1 MKVHFQSYMKRGI
14 VICMSALT
22 LFISVFNSS
31 ALTVCASSARE
42 ENLRMLDQILNSTG
56 VSANYTMLSKVQ
68 QNFLNI
74 MNGTASTYQEW
85 CEGTGRDINDSAS
98 WTEYVNSDAF
108 YCEDSGLSD
117 FFRKF
122 VSSTYFVLWL
132 FSGGTFNIAS
142 NFTEEGFH
150 NYLFD
155 STAIEYGKKYTVED
169 ELVEAV
175 RATYDATIEKED
187 LGYYY
192 INTLSP
198 QNVKPSWFKDQQSY
212 ENFKSYIK
220 SSEKFTFIN
229 YECKYG
235 YVSSE
240 PSFDSDARWQIFEN
254 DKSIY
259 LVCKDISNGSY
270 IYFYG
275 LDWNKYKLRYSN
287 IKCGDDFTLR
297 NINDFNALNS
307 TSEINYLGNCAYG
320 YYLGVSRPLSLIFSK
335 DGRKMIVFKEDD
347 ALKNYLGGYREAYT
361 NIYYDYSTSND
372 NSFTVSGDYFL
383 NNGQYSHD
391 IISNNISNTDNSGDT
406 ITEETINNIVGD
418 TITNIT
424 NNYYGSG
431 SGSGSGSNS
440 GDNSGSGGGLSS
452 LVGGI
457 GDLLN
462 FVVTLVG
469 EVISLL
475 ANFFTQ
481 ILNLLGTFKDSSGD
495 FVGFLQDFFVFV
507 PDDIWKV
514 ILLGITTVISIAVWK
529 ALKK

>member
-31 ALTVCASSARE
+31 AMTVCASSVRE
-42 ENLRMLDQILNSTG
+42 DNLHVLDQMLASTG
-56 VSANYTMLSKVQ
+56 VSANYSMLSKLQ
-68 QNFLNI
+68 QNYLNI
-74 MNGTASTYQEW
+74 LNGTASTYREW
-85 CEGTGRDINDSAS
+85 CEGVGRDVNDSSS

-108 YCEDSGLSD
+108 YCEDSRLSD
-117 FFRKF
+117 FFRKL

-132 FSGGTFNIAS
+132 FSAGTFNVES

-155 STAIEYGKKYTVED
+155 SSAIEYGKKYTFD
-169 ELVEAV
+169 DTIVEAV
-175 RATYDATIEKED
+175 RATYDVMIEKEA

-198 QNVKPSWFKDQQSY
+198 QNVKPAWFKDQQSY

-220 SSEKFTFIN
+220 SSENLTFIN
-229 YECKYG
+229 YYCKSG
-235 YVSSE
+235 YFAYE
-240 PSFDSDARWQIFEN
+240 PSCGSDCEWQIFEN
-254 DKSIY
+254 DKNIY
-259 LVCKDISNGSY
+259 LVCKDIGGGSS
-270 IYFYG
+270 ISFYG
-275 LDWNKYKLRYSN
+275 TDWNAYILSYSSVECN
-287 IKCGDDFTLR
+287 EDFTLR
-297 NINDFNALNS
+297 NINDFNDLNS
-307 TSEINYLGNCAYG
+307 TSQKRELGSYLYG
-320 YYLGVSRPLSLIFSK
+320 YYPSSARPLSFIFSK
-335 DGRKMIVFKEDD
+335 DGRKTIVFKGV
-347 ALKNYLGGYREAYT
+347 ASLKNYLAGYREAYT
-361 NIYYDYSTSND
+361 NVYYDYSTSND

-424 NNYYGSG
+424 NNYYSPDGS
-431 SGSGSGSNS
+431 SDSDT
-440 GDNSGSGGGLSS
+440 GDNSGSDGGLSS
-452 LVGGI
+452 LIGGI

-507 PDDIWKV
+507 PEDIWKV